1 MRCWSERRTSKMF
14 YCGRALADYVSR
26 DQMLNEDSFQYAI
39 ENTRVMVAPQNRI
52 ETFGTTVFR
61 FFLVSELMDTTDQVR
76 VRDGRLHAERPLI
89 ISPSHFHR
97 LLSDGFGEKAEQ
109 FAEWLRDNASD
120 LAVMRYGFQFRK
132 TDVQEEV
139 VHSSVDAVV
148 SRLRERVDRMEDP
161 LSTVIHGV
169 DEGWEVCLLKFAT
182 DMIQRSAAG
191 NVDEWRKRG
200 LI

>member
-1 MRCWSERRTSKMF
+1 MF
-14 YCGRALADYVSR
+14 YCRIGLADYVPR
-26 DQMLNEDSFQYAI
+26 DPMLNEDSFQYAI

-89 ISPSHFHR
+89 ISPTNFHR
-97 LLSDGFGEKAEQ
+97 MLAEGFGEKAEQ
-109 FAEWLRDNASD
+109 FAEWLRENAAD

-132 TDVQEEV
+132 TDVQESV

-148 SRLRERVDRMEDP
+148 SRLRERVDQMEDP

-182 DMIQRSAAG
+182 DMIQRSAPG
-191 NVDEWRKRG
+191 NVDEWRRRG

>member
-1 MRCWSERRTSKMF
+1 MF
-14 YCGRALADYVSR
+14 YCSVARADYLPR

-61 FFLVSELMDTTDQVR
+61 FFLVSELMDTPDQVR

-89 ISPSHFHR
+89 ISPANFHR
-97 LLSDGFGEKAEQ
+97 MLADGFGEKAGQ
-109 FAEWLRDNASD
+109 FVEWLRENASD

-132 TDVQEEV
+132 TDVTEAV
-139 VHSSVDAVV
+139 VHSSVDDVL

-161 LSTVIHGV
+161 MSTVIHGV

-191 NVDEWRKRG
+191 NMDEWRRRG